1 VRQRPSIRSLVA
13 FAVAGPLIAATATLL
28 LLSWRTSDLAAS
40 RLEQQVASGAVN
52 AIRLQVAGHLTDAVR
67 LSDLYARR
75 IGAGRLRPS
84 GLRDWTPVLIGD
96 LEATPH
102 VDSICFANTRSE
114 TVWLMR
120 TPGSIELGLVDGE
133 RVETFDVADQG
144 QTLTPVTGRQSR
156 YSAAER
162 PWFTRAMERDHPIWT
177 APYQWFTSD
186 RSRTP
191 QQSGI
196 GLTRRVVDP
205 AGQLAGVLVVD
216 VTLNELSRYLRTLA
230 STDTMPVFIVDGD
243 ERIIA
248 ASHGD
253 ATSPEGLPLTVEQS
267 PHPGLREVRRV
278 LARQGASLAS
288 LGDQATLL
296 LTGPGRPTRAII
308 DRLTGFEG
316 LDWRIVTIVPPD
328 AFVAEARASTHRGLM
343 WAGAAAL
350 VVGLL
355 LGALL
360 SLSITRP
367 VRRVTQHVRRVAD
380 GQFRGELPPM
390 PSRELES
397 LRSELATMAAGLA
410 QRQAIQEWLQA
421 SSAAQARLLDQLRIS
436 EERYRSIVEQSP
448 EAIVLYDL
456 HRRVIVDANPSA
468 ERFFGRPLHDLLGRS
483 AVDLSPPTQPGGLPS
498 RQGLDHQ
505 RSLALSGVMPEFD
518 WVFLRG
524 GVEPVVGHVMLASHR
539 SGAGEL
545 VRATIV
551 DVTERRRV
559 EEQIRELNATLERRV
574 AERTAQLASIN
585 AELEAFTY
593 TVSHDLRAPL
603 RHVHG
608 FVQLL
613 ERRFDESPTI
623 PSDDEKVRH
632 YLRTIADSARHM
644 GVLIDELLA
653 FSRLGRSEPAIDD
666 VDHADLVT
674 RVIEQFEIETRG
686 RAVEWIRPP
695 LPKTPADRGLMRQ
708 VWQNLIGNAVKYTS
722 GPRGPE
728 ARGAGPAR
736 IEIGC
741 EDRGDHWAF
750 YVRDNGVG
758 FDPKY
763 AHRLFGVFQRL
774 HGTDEFPGTGIGL
787 ATVRRII
794 SRHGGHTWAEGEVGS
809 GATLWFSL
817 PKIPAS
823 QPSSGREGPPTP

>member
-1 VRQRPSIRSLVA
+1 MRHRPSIRSLVA
-13 FAVAGPLIAATATLL
+13 LAVAGPLIAATATLL
-28 LLSWRTSDLAAS
+28 LLSWQTSEVVAS

-52 AIRLQVAGHLTDAVR
+52 TIRLQVAGYLTEAVR

-75 IGAGRLRPS
+75 IGSGRLRPS
-84 GLRDWTPVLIGD
+84 GLRDWTPVLVGD

-120 TPGSIELGLVDGE
+120 TFGSIELGLVNGE
-133 RVETFDVADQG
+133 RVETFDVADHG

-156 YSAAER
+156 YDAAER
-162 PWFTRAMERDHPIWT
+162 PWFTLAMQRDHPTWT
-177 APYQWFTSD
+177 APYQWFTPD
-186 RSRTP
+186 RSHTP

-196 GLTRRVVDP
+196 GLTRRVIDP

-216 VTLNELSRYLRTLA
+216 VTLNELSRYLRTLS
-230 STDTMPVFIVDGD
+230 STDTMPVFIVDRD

-248 ASHGD
+248 ASHGE
-253 ATSPEGLPLTVEQS
+253 ATSPDGLPLTLERS
-267 PHPGLREVRRV
+267 PHSGLREVRRV
-278 LARQGASLAS
+278 LTRTGSSLAS
-288 LGDQATLL
+288 LGDQTTLK
-296 LTGPGRPTRAII
+296 LTGSVRPTRAII
-308 DRLTGFEG
+308 DRLSGFEG
-316 LDWRIVTIVPPD
+316 LDWLIVTIVPRD
-328 AFVAEARASTHRGLM
+328 AFVAEARASTRRGLL

-350 VVGLL
+350 AVGSL

-367 VRRVTQHVRRVAD
+367 VQSVTEHVRRVA
-380 GQFRGELPPM
+380 GGEFRCKLPPM

-397 LRSELATMAAGLA
+397 LRTELATMAAGLA

-421 SSAAQARLLDQLRIS
+421 SSTEQARLLDQLRIS
-436 EERYRSIVEQSP
+436 EERYRSIVQQSP
-448 EAIVLYDL
+448 ESIVLYDL
-456 HRRVIVDANPSA
+456 NRRAIVDANPSA
-468 ERFFGRPLHDLLGRS
+468 ERFFGRPLRDLIGRS
-483 AVDLSPPTQPGGLPS
+483 AVELSPPTQPGGLPS
-498 RQGLDHQ
+498 REGLDRQ
-505 RSLALSGVMPEFD
+505 RELALSGNMPEFD

-539 SGAGEL
+539 SGGENL

-551 DVTERRRV
+551 DVTERRRI

-574 AERTAQLASIN
+574 AERTSQLESIN

-613 ERRFDESPTI
+613 ERRFNESPTI
-623 PSDDEKVRH
+623 ASDDETVRR

-653 FSRLGRSEPAIDD
+653 FSRLGRAEPAIAE
-666 VDHADLVT
+666 VDHEELVT
-674 RVIEQFEIETRG
+674 KVIEQFEMETRG
-686 RAVEWIRPP
+686 RAIEWIRPP
-695 LPKTPADRGLMRQ
+695 LPRTPADRGLIRQ

-750 YVRDNGVG
+750 FVRDNGVG

-774 HGTDEFPGTGIGL
+774 HGTDEFAGTGIGL

-794 SRHGGHTWAEGEVGS
+794 SRHGGQTWAVGEVGS

-817 PKIPAS
+817 PKVPLS
-823 QPSSGREGPPTP
+823 QPPDRRDGPPNP